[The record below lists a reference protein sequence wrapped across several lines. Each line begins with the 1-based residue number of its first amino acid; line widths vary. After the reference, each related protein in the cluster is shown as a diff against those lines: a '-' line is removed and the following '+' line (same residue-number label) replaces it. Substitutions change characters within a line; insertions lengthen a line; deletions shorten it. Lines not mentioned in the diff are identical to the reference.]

1 MSEDKLKAKLG
12 VMKENPVLNVMKEN
26 SGPKVLNENPTS
38 PQDDTIRDSILG
50 LTQMF
55 NQFMVTTAEE
65 RKLDRDEFA
74 ELKSKV
80 AILDSPVESKDS
92 PTDRSATSRRS
103 SMFFG
108 LPIPSFPDREDTPNR
123 PQIQILQADIV
134 YEKELKVSS
143 LEGLRYLAKQM
154 QYLASKYPGREIKT
168 AHMVS
173 YTLRP
178 FVIATWNSHC
188 YNICFF

>member
-12 VMKENPVLNVMKEN
+12 AMKENPVLNVMRES
-26 SGPKVLNENPTS
+26 SGPKVLNENQTPI
-38 PQDDTIRDSILG
+38 PLQDNTIRDSILG

-55 NQFMVTTAEE
+55 NQFIVTTAEE

-80 AILDSPVESKDS
+80 AILDSPVNSKDS
-92 PTDRSATSRRS
+92 PIDRSATSRRS

-134 YEKELKVSS
+134 YEKELKVSCYILRSMLRMYS
-143 LEGLRYLAKQM
+143 LSTY
-154 QYLASKYPGREIKT
+154 
-168 AHMVS
+168 V
-173 YTLRP
+173 
-178 FVIATWNSHC
+178 
-188 YNICFF
+188 